1 MLRVLTLSTLFPD
14 AVRPNFGVFIER
26 QTIELAARADVEVQ
40 VVAPLGIPPLV
51 GRLHPRWAALARLPA
66 REVRNGLIVHRP
78 HFAVLPGVGRASPH
92 LLACALLPALRAI
105 RRDFAFDV
113 IDADFF
119 WPDGP
124 AAVALGRRLGIPVS
138 IKSRGADIHYW
149 GTRRST
155 RGQVLAAARDADAM
169 LTVSAALKADMV
181 TLGMPAERIVVH
193 YTGVDLERF
202 RPAPDREAA
211 KTALGVAG
219 PLFVAVGAL
228 IPRKAHHLAIEALAM
243 LPQGTLM
250 IAGEGVE
257 RDRLRG
263 IADGLGLGDRV
274 RLLGR
279 VAQAELTPYVA
290 AADAAVLVSVSE
302 GLANAWVE
310 AIACGTPVIASD
322 AGGAAELIDRPE
334 AGRIVPR
341 DPQAIADAMR
351 EVLAA
356 RYPADK
362 VRETALRFTWEANAR
377 QLYEVLSGIAARR
390 HAPTSGGVSA

>member
-26 QTIELAARADVEVQ
+26 QTIELAARGDVEVE

-51 GRLHPRWAALARLPA
+51 GGLHPRWAALARLPE
-66 REVRNGLIVHRP
+66 RETWRALTVHRP
-78 HFAVLPGVGRASPH
+78 RFAVVPGVGWASPH
-92 LLACALLPALRAI
+92 LLAAALLPVLRDI
-105 RRDFAFDV
+105 RRRFPFDV

-124 AAVALGRRLGIPVS
+124 AAVALGRRLGVPVS
-138 IKSRGADIHYW
+138 VKSRGADIHFW
-149 GTRRST
+149 GTRRTT
-155 RGQVLAAARDADAM
+155 RRQVRAAARHADAM

-181 TLGMPAERIVVH
+181 ALGMPADRIDVH
-193 YTGVDLERF
+193 YTGVDLDRF

-211 KTALGVAG
+211 KAALGLSG

-243 LPQGTLM
+243 LPRGTLM
-250 IAGEGVE
+250 IAGEGAE
-257 RDRLRG
+257 RDRLRAL
-263 IADGLGLGDRV
+263 ADGLGLGDRV

-341 DPQAIADAMR
+341 DPAAIADAMR
-351 EVLAA
+351 EVLTA
-356 RYPADK
+356 RFPAGV

-377 QLYEVLSGIAARR
+377 QLFEVLSGIVEARR
-390 HAPTSGGVSA
+390 QASA